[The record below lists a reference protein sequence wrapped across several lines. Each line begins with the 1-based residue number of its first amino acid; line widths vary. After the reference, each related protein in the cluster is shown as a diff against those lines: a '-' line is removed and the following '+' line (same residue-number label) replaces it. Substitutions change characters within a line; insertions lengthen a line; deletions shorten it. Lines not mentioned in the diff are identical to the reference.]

1 MRRFAGAVR
10 VWVDMS
16 APAHVLVLRP
26 IIERLRAEGHEVEV
40 TARDYAQTLALLQ
53 LHGMPHM
60 AIGEHGGASRLRKAY
75 RLAARSGQ
83 MLVFGRGRH
92 FDLALAH
99 GSNDLAIAA
108 RTLGIPEANMHDYE
122 YAVTQHRIGCR
133 FAKRVMFPD
142 AVPFDRLRRFGVTP
156 EKYFPYPGLKEEY
169 YLYDFEPDAGALR
182 RLGADEERVV
192 VIVRPPPDVSLYHR
206 KSNPLFPKVL
216 DRLGRDEDVHA
227 VVLPRTQAQ
236 RQFIEGLRLPS
247 VIVPP
252 GAVEAQSLVALADL
266 VVSAGGTMNREAAA
280 LGTPVYTTY
289 GGRLG
294 GVDEALIRSG
304 RLRPLTDSRAVE
316 LQKRTA
322 EATPTRRDPSC
333 LVETILGTV
342 GASPLREEP
351 HPVTP
356 S

>member
-1 MRRFAGAVR
+1 
-10 VWVDMS
+10 
-16 APAHVLVLRP
+16 VLVLRP
-26 IIERLRAEGHEVEV
+26 IIQRLEAEGHSVEV
-40 TARDYAQTLALLQ
+40 TARDYAQTLALLE
-53 LHGMPHM
+53 LHGMPHTP
-60 AIGEHGGASRLRKAY
+60 IGQHGGASRLRKAY
-75 RLAARSGQ
+75 RLGARSSQ
-83 MLVFGRGRH
+83 MLMFGRGRR

-99 GSNDLAIAA
+99 GSNDLALAA
-108 RTLGIPEANMHDYE
+108 KALGIPEANMHDYE

-133 FAKRVMFPD
+133 LAKRVMFPD
-142 AVPFDRLRRFGVTP
+142 SVPLERLRRFGVTA
-156 EKYFPYPGLKEEY
+156 EKHFPYPGLKEEY
-169 YLYDFEPDAGALR
+169 YLYDFEPNQKALLE
-182 RLGADEERVV
+182 LGADEKRVV

-216 DRLGRDEDVHA
+216 DRLGRDSDVHA
-227 VVLPRTQAQ
+227 VVLPRTQEQ
-236 RQFIEGLRLPS
+236 RRFIEGLRLPS

-304 RLRPLTDSRAVE
+304 RLRPLTDQRAVVLE
-316 LQKRTA
+316 KRDA
-322 EATPTRRDPSC
+322 AASATKRDPAP

-342 GASPLREEP
+342 GALPLRGEAP
-351 HPVTP
+351 QVTP

>member
-1 MRRFAGAVR
+1 LR
-10 VWVDMS
+10 VWIDMS

-26 IIERLRAEGHEVEV
+26 IIERLAAEGHEVEV

-53 LHGMPHM
+53 LHGMPHT
-60 AIGEHGGASRLRKAY
+60 AIGQHGGASRLRKAY
-75 RLAARSGQ
+75 RLAGRSAQ
-83 MLVFGRGRH
+83 MLMFGRGRH

-108 RTLGIPEANMHDYE
+108 KTLGIPEANMHDYE

-169 YLYDFEPDAGALR
+169 YLYDFEPDAEALR
-182 RLGADEERVV
+182 RLGVEEKRVV

-216 DRLGRDEDVHA
+216 DRLGRDDDVHA

-236 RQFIEGLRLPS
+236 RGFIEGLRLPS
-247 VIVPP
+247 LIVPP

-304 RLRPLTDSRAVE
+304 RLRPLTDPRAVVLE
-316 LQKRTA
+316 KRTA
-322 EATPTRRDPSC
+322 EATATRRDPSY

-342 GASPLREEP
+342 GASPLREET

>member
-1 MRRFAGAVR
+1 
-10 VWVDMS
+10 MS

-26 IIERLRAEGHEVEV
+26 IIERLEAEGHEVEV
-40 TARDYAQTLALLQ
+40 TARDYAQTLALLE
-53 LHGMPHM
+53 LHGMPHTE
-60 AIGEHGGASRLRKAY
+60 IGQHGGASRLRKAY
-75 RLAARSGQ
+75 RLAARTSQ
-83 MLVFGRGRH
+83 MLVYGRGRH

-108 RTLGIPEANMHDYE
+108 KAFGIPEANLHDYE

-133 FAKRVMFPD
+133 LARLVMFPD
-142 AVPFDRLRRFGVTP
+142 AVPFERLERFGVTP

-169 YLYDFEPDAGALR
+169 YLYDFEPDVDALR
-182 RLGADEERVV
+182 RLGVDEKRVV

-216 DRLGRDEDVHA
+216 DRLGNDGDVHA

-247 VIVPP
+247 LVVPP
-252 GAVEAQSLVALADL
+252 AAVEAQSLVALADL

-280 LGTPVYTTY
+280 LATPVYTTY

-304 RLRPLTDSRAVE
+304 RLRPLTDPRAVVLE
-316 LQKRTA
+316 KRTA
-322 EATPTRRDPSC
+322 EATPTRRDPSY

-351 HPVTP
+351 QPITP

>member
-1 MRRFAGAVR
+1 
-10 VWVDMS
+10 MS

-26 IIERLRAEGHEVEV
+26 IIERLRREGHEVEI
-40 TARDYAQTLALLQ
+40 TSRDYAQTQQLLE
-53 LHGMPHM
+53 LHGMEHTP
-60 AIGEHGGASRLRKAY
+60 IGRHGGASRLRKAAS
-75 RLAARSGQ
+75 LASRSAG
-83 MLVFGRGRH
+83 MLRYGRGRG

-108 RTLGIPEANMHDYE
+108 KALGIPEANMHDYE

-133 FAKRVMFPD
+133 LAKRVLFPD
-142 AVPFDRLRRFGVTP
+142 SVPPERLRRFGVGP
-156 EKYFPYPGLKEEY
+156 EKLFAYPGLKEEY
-169 YLYDFEPDAGALR
+169 YLYDFDPDPDALQ
-182 RLGADEERVV
+182 RLSVDTGRVV
-192 VIVRPPPDVSLYHR
+192 VVVRPPPDVSLYHR

-216 DRLGRDEDVHA
+216 QRLGQDSDVHA
-227 VVLPRTQAQ
+227 IVIPRTQAQ
-236 RQFIEGLRLPS
+236 RELVESLALPS
-247 VIVPP
+247 LILPP

-304 RLRPLTDSRAVE
+304 RLRPLTDPRAIQLE
-316 LQKRTA
+316 KRTA
-322 EATPTRRDPSC
+322 DAAPTRRDPSL

-342 GASPLREEP
+342 GAD
-351 HPVTP
+351 HPAA
-356 S
+356 SHISS